1 MYVCNGCVNSYDQ
14 SQVKEYL
21 RKIII
26 SNLKSL
32 TTITL
37 IISADKTMI
46 QRLKKWRLDGNFIL
60 SQGYKLMD

>member
-46 QRLKKWRLDGNFIL
+46 QRLKKWHLDGNFIL